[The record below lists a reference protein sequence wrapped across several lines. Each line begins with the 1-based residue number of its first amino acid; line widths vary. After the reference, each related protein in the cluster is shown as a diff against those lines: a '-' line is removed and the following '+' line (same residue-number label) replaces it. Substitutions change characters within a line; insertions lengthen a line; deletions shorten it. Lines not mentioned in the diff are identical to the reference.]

1 MSEVREGYIPFKG
14 YKTYYR
20 IVGHNEKGHLPLLVL
35 NGGPGMSHDY
45 MTTLDA
51 LADCGREVIYY
62 DQIGCGRSAVPEGT
76 FHYNAQLFVDEL
88 VVVRKAL
95 GLEHF
100 HLLGQSWGTILMLLY
115 LLQEKPE
122 GIASIVVSSG
132 LPSTK
137 LWVKEVGKLK
147 SFMPKEMQEALDEAD
162 RTGNYD
168 TPEAKAAADEFYRRH
183 VCSLPEYPDFVMKSF
198 AEPGPAYVE
207 MQGVSEFVFTGNL
220 LSYDVED
227 QLKDVKQPALVISG
241 EFDECM
247 WQRPSTTSWQTRR
260 AGCSSRTART
270 SATSSSRRFTTRRSR
285 SSSSATSRTFQNHW
299 AAALRLKLGPPSFFW
314 GRDLHP
320 PVD

>member
-1 MSEVREGYIPFKG
+1 M
-14 YKTYYR
+14 
-20 IVGHNEKGHLPLLVL
+20 
-35 NGGPGMSHDY
+35 
-45 MTTLDA
+45 
-51 LADCGREVIYY
+51 
-62 DQIGCGRSAVPEGT
+62 
-76 FHYNAQLFVDEL
+76 
-88 VVVRKAL
+88 VVRKAL

-207 MQGVSEFVFTGNL
+207 MQGV
-220 LSYDVED
+220 
-227 QLKDVKQPALVISG
+227 I
-241 EFDECM
+241 
-247 WQRPSTTSWQTRR
+247 
-260 AGCSSRTART
+260 
-270 SATSSSRRFTTRRSR
+270 TSSFIM
-285 SSSSATSRTFQNHW
+285 
-299 AAALRLKLGPPSFFW
+299 PSFFNSSIF
-314 GRDLHP
+314 
-320 PVD
+320 

>member
-14 YKTYYR
+14 HKTYYR

-241 EFDECM
+241 EFDECT
-247 WQRPSTTSWQTRR
+247 PLV
-260 AGCSSRTART
+260 AK
-270 SATSSSRRFTTRRSR
+270 
-285 SSSSATSRTFQNHW
+285 TFYD
-299 AAALRLKLGPPSFFW
+299 KLANAECWLLIENGTHLCNVEFPEIYNKAVEEFIE
-314 GRDLHP
+314 RHE
-320 PVD
+320 

>member
-1 MSEVREGYIPFKG
+1 M
-14 YKTYYR
+14 
-20 IVGHNEKGHLPLLVL
+20 
-35 NGGPGMSHDY
+35 
-45 MTTLDA
+45 
-51 LADCGREVIYY
+51 
-62 DQIGCGRSAVPEGT
+62 PEGT

-241 EFDECM
+241 EFDECT
-247 WQRPSTTSWQTRR
+247 PLV
-260 AGCSSRTART
+260 AK
-270 SATSSSRRFTTRRSR
+270 
-285 SSSSATSRTFQNHW
+285 TFYD
-299 AAALRLKLGPPSFFW
+299 KLANAEDWLLIENGTHLCNVEFPEIYNKAVEEFIE
-314 GRDLHP
+314 RHE
-320 PVD
+320 